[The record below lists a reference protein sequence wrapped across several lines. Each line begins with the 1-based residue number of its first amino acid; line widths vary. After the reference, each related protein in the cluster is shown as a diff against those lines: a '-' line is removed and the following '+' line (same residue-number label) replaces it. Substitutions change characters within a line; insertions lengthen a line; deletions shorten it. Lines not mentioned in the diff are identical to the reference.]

1 MTQIKRIIRGRA
13 KVTQVQSAKL
23 GCNCMVD
30 SVRKNPQYKVI
41 TLLLF
46 LVAAFSSPASISD
59 SDSLSGFSLPKGS
72 AENGRQAFID
82 LDCTACHSVWQ
93 LDLPPP
99 EEIFEVSVILGGPS
113 GTRISYGEL
122 VTSIINPSYKLA
134 RGYPKTAV
142 EEGGESKMFIYN
154 DVMTVTQLI
163 DIVTFLAEHYESP
176 PTDPTS
182 NILP

>member
-1 MTQIKRIIRGRA
+1 
-13 KVTQVQSAKL
+13 
-23 GCNCMVD
+23 MVD
-30 SVRKNPQYKVI
+30 NLKTEPQHKVI
-41 TLLLF
+41 AMLLF
-46 LVAAFSSPASISD
+46 LVAAFSSPACLGDTD
-59 SDSLSGFSLPKGS
+59 SPSGLILPKGS

-99 EEIFEVSVILGGPS
+99 EEIFEVSVLLGGPS
-113 GTRISYGEL
+113 DTRISSEEL

-142 EEGGESKMFIYN
+142 EQDGESKMFIYN

-163 DIVTFLAEHYESP
+163 DIVTFLTEHYELSRSAP
-176 PTDPTS
+176 
-182 NILP
+182 